1 MSAVGS
7 GPFASE
13 ELPAGGPEEGVD
25 EPKNDANALVAAE
38 ADGAT
43 AGDVES
49 RGEDDACVGFKLK
62 VELGGVTVNGL
73 DLDAGMPKP
82 VKPLNFGA
90 EVLCIAHQ
98 RRHVREKS

>member
-13 ELPAGGPEEGVD
+13 ELAAGEPEEGVD

-43 AGDVES
+43 ARDVES
-49 RGEDDACVGFKLK
+49 RGEDDAFVGLI
-62 VELGGVTVNGL
+62 VELGDVMVNGL

-82 VKPLNFGA
+82 AKPLNFGA
-90 EVLCIAHQ
+90 EGLCITHQ
-98 RRHVREKS
+98 RQHEREKS